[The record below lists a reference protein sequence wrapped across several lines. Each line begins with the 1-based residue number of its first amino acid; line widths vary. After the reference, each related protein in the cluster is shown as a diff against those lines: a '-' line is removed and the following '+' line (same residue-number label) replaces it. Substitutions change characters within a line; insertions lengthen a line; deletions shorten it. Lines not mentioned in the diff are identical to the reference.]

1 MDRIVVGVDGS
12 GPSRVAL
19 RWAIAEARLRE
30 ASLDVVHT
38 WSPDFT
44 PWASSMAPGFPGPIW
59 VEDVSLPSID
69 NVREAIHD
77 ALEKL
82 LADEELSVSGI
93 PPTRAVVV
101 EGPSGPGL
109 VGAAADAD
117 LLVVGARGLGEV
129 RGMFLG
135 SVSLYCVTH
144 APGTVVVVRDDEAS

>member
-1 MDRIVVGVDGS
+1 MERIVVGVDGS
-12 GPSRVAL
+12 GPSRTAL
-19 RWAIAEARLRE
+19 RWAAAEARLRGAALE
-30 ASLDVVHT
+30 VVHT

-44 PWASSMAPGFPGPIW
+44 PWASSLAPGFPGPVWI
-59 VEDVSLPSID
+59 EDVSLPPIE
-69 NVREAIHD
+69 NVRQAMHD

-82 LADEELSVSGI
+82 LADEDLTATGT
-93 PPTRAVVV
+93 PPTKAVVI

-117 LLVVGARGLGEV
+117 ILVVGARGLGEV

-144 APGTVVVVRDDEAS
+144 APGTVVVVRDAHPA